1 MSGLLVG
8 LIQILPLALLGGRG
22 ELDSVRA
29 CDASW
34 LLLLLLAGDVIVHY
48 ILHDVHCCQVFE
60 GVAVCVCCRLLLLL
74 LVTVEKQ
81 GAAPT

>member
-8 LIQILPLALLGGRG
+8 LIKILPLALLAGRG

-29 CDASW
+29 RDASW
-34 LLLLLLAGDVIVHY
+34 LLLLLAGDVIVHY
-48 ILHDVHCCQVFE
+48 ILHDVNCGQVFE
-60 GVAVCVCCRLLLLL
+60 RVAVCVCCRLLLLL

-81 GAAPT
+81 GAAST

>member
-8 LIQILPLALLGGRG
+8 LIKILPLALLAGRG

-29 CDASW
+29 RDACW
-34 LLLLLLAGDVIVHY
+34 LLLLLAGNVIVHY
-48 ILHDVHCCQVFE
+48 ILHDVNRGQVFE
-60 GVAVCVCCRLLLLL
+60 RVAVCVCCRLLLLL

>member
-8 LIQILPLALLGGRG
+8 LIKILPLALLAGRG
-22 ELDSVRA
+22 ELYCVRGRDA
-29 CDASW
+29 CW
-34 LLLLLLAGDVIVHY
+34 LLLLLAGNVVVNY
-48 ILHDVHCCQVFE
+48 ILHDVHRGQVFE